1 MDGGSGNGPSRCRI
15 AGRAAAMAST
25 AQGQSVFNAR
35 NRGPAL
41 SYDGELT
48 ARTAP
53 RPVTSADI
61 GVRRAAT
68 PVGSSLQLGG
78 TGTTYA
84 DFQWNAAAP
93 NTFGA
98 CNTGQDFGG
107 GDLPPTVSQTNP
119 ADGAVGVLPEATIAV
134 EFSEA
139 VTRARPRSRSSAG
152 AGSVPFT
159 LSGGPQTYTLTPTTR
174 LPGLTVCTVTVL
186 AAEVADQDE
195 PIQPLEADVAFSF
208 TTAVGFGVCGD
219 AATAIHEIQGSG
231 STSPMAG
238 QTVVIEGIVVADFQ
252 GAIKL
257 SGFYV
262 QQDQSQWDSDPATS
276 EGIFVFDGSFGVA
289 VQAGDRVRVR
299 GQVLEF
305 GSAGATLTEL
315 SPVTNVVVCSSGHA
329 FPRTIISLPV
339 SSLAEWERYEG
350 MAVQI
355 AEPLTVTETF
365 NLGSFGEVV
374 LAVDRLVNPTNLVDP
389 GAPALAL
396 QALNDRS
403 RIIVD
408 DGSNQSRQN
417 LDPTPYPE
425 NGGLAAGDPDRTVR
439 VGDRLGTLIEGVL
452 DQRFGSYRIQPTAA
466 LAFNPPDNPRQN
478 APAAVGGRVRV
489 ASFNVLNYFTTLDTG
504 APICGP
510 SGEIGCRGANTAEE
524 FARQRAKVISAIAAM
539 NAHVVGL
546 IELENNRIA
555 SIQNLVDGLNVPV
568 PGRYAFIDTGTI
580 GTDAIR
586 VALIYQPAFV
596 SPVGA
601 FGVLDGSVDPRA
613 SPR

>member
-1 MDGGSGNGPSRCRI
+1 MNPWTLRE
-15 AGRAAAMAST
+15 RAVALVGLLAALLTMAST
-25 AQGQSVFNAR
+25 AQGQSVFINEIHYDNDGLDSGEAVEIA
-35 NRGPAL
+35 GPAGTELSGWKIVRYNGSTPTAAIVYTSPAVIGGETFPSGTVIPDLCGGFGVVVITYPQDGLQNGPNDGLALVNASGAVVQLL
-41 SYDGELT
+41 SYEGVLT
-48 ARTAP
+48 ASNGPAMGL
-53 RPVTSADI
+53 TSANI
-61 GVRRAAT
+61 GVAESNST

-78 TGTTYA
+78 AGTTYA
-84 DFQWNAAAP
+84 DFQWNTAAP
-93 NTFGA
+93 STFGA

-107 GDLPPTVSQTNP
+107 EGVPPTVSQTNP
-119 ADGAVGVLPEATIAV
+119 AHGAGGVLPEATITV

-139 VTRARPRSRSSAG
+139 VTASASAFQIVCG
-152 AGSVPFT
+152 GGIVPFT
-159 LSGGPQTYTLTPTTR
+159 LSGGPQTYTLTPTTL
-174 LPGLTVCTVTVL
+174 LPGLTACTVTVL
-186 AAEVADQDE
+186 AAQVTDQDE

-208 TTAVGFGVCGD
+208 TTALGFGACGD
-219 AATAIHEIQGSG
+219 TATAIHDIQGSG
-231 STSPMAG
+231 PSSPMAG

-252 GAIKL
+252 GAAKL

-276 EGIFVFDGSFGVA
+276 EGIFVFDGTVGVA

-305 GSAGATLTEL
+305 GTTGAALTEL
-315 SPVTNVVVCSSGHA
+315 SPVTGVAVCSSGHA

-425 NGGLAAGDPDRTVR
+425 NGGWPRA
-439 VGDRLGTLIEGVL
+439 I
-452 DQRFGSYRIQPTAA
+452 PTGLSA
-466 LAFNPPDNPRQN
+466 
-478 APAAVGGRVRV
+478 
-489 ASFNVLNYFTTLDTG
+489 
-504 APICGP
+504 
-510 SGEIGCRGANTAEE
+510 
-524 FARQRAKVISAIAAM
+524 SAIDWA
-539 NAHVVGL
+539 
-546 IELENNRIA
+546 R
-555 SIQNLVDGLNVPV
+555 
-568 PGRYAFIDTGTI
+568 
-580 GTDAIR
+580 
-586 VALIYQPAFV
+586 
-596 SPVGA
+596 
-601 FGVLDGSVDPRA
+601 
-613 SPR
+613 